1 MVHVKFPSAFK
12 GAFNNKLELHR
23 ADLYRVAWSWCHDT
37 VLAEDLVQETYAK
50 ALKNRSQLKEI
61 SKLKPWLMRI
71 LANLHV
77 DYLRSKQLT
86 EPYED
91 VHQITE
97 NNPDSIASRDESVQ
111 IVRDAIAQLNDTH
124 RKIITLVDITEFTY
138 AEVAEILEIP
148 VGTVMSRLSRAR
160 DHLKKILN
168 DIDNPKEK
176 LSSSPNILRRVK

>member
-1 MVHVKFPSAFK
+1 MHVIFPSAFK
-12 GAFNNKLELHR
+12 GAFNKKLEVHR
-23 ADLYRVAWSWCHDT
+23 TDLYRVAWSWCHDA

-50 ALKNRSQLKEI
+50 ALRNRSQLKEI
-61 SKLKPWLMRI
+61 AKLKPWLMRI

-77 DYLRSKQLT
+77 DYLRSKQFT

-91 VHQITE
+91 EHQITD
-97 NNPDSIASRDESVQ
+97 NNPDTIASRDESVQ
-111 IVRDAIAQLNDTH
+111 IVRDAIAKLNDTH

-168 DIDNPKEK
+168 EIDNPREK
-176 LSSSPNILRRVK
+176 VSSPRNILRRVK